1 MGHKINPKSF
11 RLGIV
16 ENWSSRWF
24 NPKSYRES
32 LEDDDVIRTIV
43 RTKLRDAGVDSIRI
57 EHSGKTVKVSIK
69 SAKPGLVI
77 GRSGKGID
85 DLRREV
91 TLALAKMRKRRG
103 RDTKIQLSLD
113 IEEIKRN
120 EISAAVIGQNIASD
134 IERRLRFRRVIKQTL
149 EKIKEF
155 KEVKGA
161 KIRLSGRL
169 DGSEIARSEW
179 LSTGKIP
186 LQTLRSNI
194 DYAEETAFCSYGA
207 VGIKVWIYKGEIF
220 KDKA

>member
-1 MGHKINPKSF
+1 MGHKINPRSF

-16 ENWSSRWF
+16 QNWSSRWLT
-24 NPKSYRES
+24 PKGYREL
-32 LEDDDVIRTIV
+32 LEDDDVIRTVIKK
-43 RTKLRDAGVDSIRI
+43 KLREAGVDSIHI
-57 EHSGKTVKVSIK
+57 ERSGKTTKVAIK
-69 SAKPGLVI
+69 TAKPGLVI

-91 TLALAKMRKRRG
+91 TTALVKMRKRRG
-103 RDTKIQLSLD
+103 RDTQVQLSLD

-134 IERRLRFRRVIKQTL
+134 IERRLRFRRVMKQTL

-155 KEVKGA
+155 KDVKGA

-186 LQTLRSNI
+186 LQTLRSDI

-207 VGIKVWIYKGEIF
+207 VGIKIWIYKGEIF
-220 KDKA
+220 KDRA